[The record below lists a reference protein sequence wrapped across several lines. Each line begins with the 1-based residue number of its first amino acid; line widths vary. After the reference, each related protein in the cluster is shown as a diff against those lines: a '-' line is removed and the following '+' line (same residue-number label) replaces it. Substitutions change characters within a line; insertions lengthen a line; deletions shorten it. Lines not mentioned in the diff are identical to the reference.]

1 MRNSPRGDST
11 QGPEPEGSREKQQA
25 SGLLRNARGVKP
37 LWKIST
43 LVLILILILIINSSL
58 YSAGTYKWKI
68 TDYQQFNKGKLTK
81 VKLNEDGILTL
92 APGFNILAEIDAV
105 FVWDI
110 KEDSKGNIFL
120 ATGNN
125 GIIYKITPDGKMLE
139 FFKTSS
145 IAAFKILIDKNDNLY
160 AATMTKGLIYK
171 ISPKGN
177 GSIFTVFS
185 EEYIW
190 DMKFYKGNILL
201 ATGTPG
207 SLYELNLKT
216 KKLNEVT
223 LTKEMHIICM
233 DIDNNNNIYFG
244 TSDKGAVYKLSEA
257 GELKII
263 YQTQEKE
270 IHSIAVN
277 KKSGII
283 YAGTSDKEFSYV
295 NYQRES
301 RLMTPYKKETSE
313 SEKLFDDL
321 KDFKKIK
328 SPANAVYEIKE
339 NEYVNKVI
347 ESKNSIF
354 LSLILDGEALYI
366 GSGDKGIIYLYKNK
380 KIDKL
385 ARLEEQQILSFYRLK
400 NKKILFGTGNTGNIY
415 KLDLQYAQK
424 GTYKSKL
431 LDAGGW
437 AFWGNI
443 QWDEK
448 KGPDTDISVQ
458 TRSGNTE
465 DVDDTW
471 SDWSEEYTDHEGS
484 KITSPDHRFLQFKIR
499 LKTKNKKYTPEIYSI
514 TIPYLIKNRK
524 PAVLSVTL
532 LKNGNNS
539 KTISKT
545 SKSSY
550 KKYSLKDFELKVKWD
565 VKDKDKDSLNY
576 ELHTTL
582 RNENEWLL
590 LKDKIKE
597 KSYTFD
603 TRILP
608 DGVYLFKVVA
618 DDIPSNSLSNSLKDE
633 KISRPFIID
642 NTPPVIKLKYKKGK
656 KNQYSISGSVTDNLS
671 SIASISYSVD
681 TKNWTSIFPDDRIFD
696 SKTEKFQFNYKYEK
710 GIVIIKTE
718 DESGNIATSY
728 VRIK

>member
-1 MRNSPRGDST
+1 MKN
-11 QGPEPEGSREKQQA
+11 KY
-25 SGLLRNARGVKP
+25 
-37 LWKIST
+37 
-43 LVLILILILIINSSL
+43 LILMLILIINSSL
-58 YSAGTYKWKI
+58 YGAGTYKWEI
-68 TDYQQFNKGKLTK
+68 TDYQQFNKGKLIK

-92 APGFNILAEIDAV
+92 APGFNMLAEIDAV

-125 GIIYKITPDGKMLE
+125 GIIYKITPEGKISE

-145 IAAFKILIDKNDNLY
+145 IAAFRILIDKNDSLY

-171 ISPKGN
+171 ISPQGK
-177 GSIFTVFS
+177 GSIFTIFN

-201 ATGTPG
+201 ATGAPG
-207 SLYELNLKT
+207 SLYKLNLKT
-216 KKLNEVT
+216 KKLSEIT

-257 GELKII
+257 GKLKII

-277 KKSGII
+277 KRSEII

-295 NYQRES
+295 NYRRES
-301 RLMTPYKKETSE
+301 RLMTPYKKESDE
-313 SEKLFDDL
+313 SEKMFDDL
-321 KDFKKIK
+321 KDFKKII
-328 SPANAVYEIKE
+328 SPANTVYEIKE
-339 NEYVNKVI
+339 NEYVNKII

-354 LSLILDGEALYI
+354 LSLILKGEDLYI

-380 KIDKL
+380 KIEKL
-385 ARLEEQQILSFYRLK
+385 TQLDEQQILSFYQLK
-400 NKKILFGTGNTGNIY
+400 NKKVLFGTGNTGNIY
-415 KLDLQYAQK
+415 QLDLQYAKK
-424 GTYKSKL
+424 GTYTSKI
-431 LDAGGW
+431 LDTGGW

-443 QWDEK
+443 QWDGEK
-448 KGPDTDISVQ
+448 APDTDISVQ

-484 KITSPDHRFLQFKIR
+484 KITSTDGRFLQFRIN
-499 LKTKNKKYTPEIYSI
+499 LKAKNKKYTPKIYSI

-524 PAVLSVTL
+524 PSVLSVKL
-532 LKNGNNS
+532 LKNGNNG
-539 KTISKT
+539 KTKSKT

-565 VKDKDKDSLNY
+565 AEDEDKDRMNY

-597 KSYTFD
+597 KNYTFD

-608 DGVYLFKVVA
+608 DGIYLFKVVA

-642 NTPPVIKLKYKKGK
+642 NTPPVITLKYKKGSN
-656 KNQYSISGSVTDNLS
+656 NQYSISGSVTDNLS
-671 SIASISYSVD
+671 LIASISYSVD
-681 TKNWTSIFPDDRIFD
+681 TKNWTSLFPDDRIFD

-710 GIVIIKTE
+710 GIVIIKAE
-718 DESGNIATSY
+718 DESGNTVTSY